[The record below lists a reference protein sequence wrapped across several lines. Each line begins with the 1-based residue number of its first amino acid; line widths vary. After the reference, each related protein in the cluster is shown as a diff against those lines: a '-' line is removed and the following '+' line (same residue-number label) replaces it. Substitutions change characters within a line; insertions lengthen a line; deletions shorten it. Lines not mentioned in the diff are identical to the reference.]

1 MPDISSD
8 PEIVAAYDDVRK
20 DKSATNWLIVKYAA
34 ATGDAMKLDSTG
46 EGDIIEMAEHLGDD
60 EAAYAYIRQK
70 LGNDE
75 YSERIKFV
83 FVIWAGSQT
92 KVMRRAKMSLHSGDV
107 KKVIKQYAIEIQT
120 ADKKDLATD
129 HVVLKLRK
137 AMGANC
143 HFSS

>member
-83 FVIWAGSQT
+83 FVIWAGT
-92 KVMRRAKMSLHSGDV
+92 FVDYNTLPLG
-107 KKVIKQYAIEIQT
+107 
-120 ADKKDLATD
+120 
-129 HVVLKLRK
+129 
-137 AMGANC
+137 
-143 HFSS
+143 

>member
-1 MPDISSD
+1 
-8 PEIVAAYDDVRK
+8 
-20 DKSATNWLIVKYAA
+20 
-34 ATGDAMKLDSTG
+34 
-46 EGDIIEMAEHLGDD
+46 
-60 EAAYAYIRQK
+60 
-70 LGNDE
+70 
-75 YSERIKFV
+75 
-83 FVIWAGSQT
+83 
-92 KVMRRAKMSLHSGDV
+92 MRRAKMSLHSGDV